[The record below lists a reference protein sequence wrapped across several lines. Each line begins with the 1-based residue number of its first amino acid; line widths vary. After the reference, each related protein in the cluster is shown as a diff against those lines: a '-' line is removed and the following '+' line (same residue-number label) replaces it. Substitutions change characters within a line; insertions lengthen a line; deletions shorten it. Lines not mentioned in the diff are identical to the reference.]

1 MLPERALQ
9 EYLLYLAAEK
19 GLSKNTRLAYE
30 SDVRSFLEFLQGEPL
45 DALTEATV
53 TAFLQKRKSEG
64 LAISSL
70 NRLLIALKVFLK
82 FLKREGIIQANPAQ
96 FLPQAKDWRQIPEV
110 LTESEVM
117 RLLNMPESL
126 QDRAILELLYSS
138 GLRVSE
144 LCNVRIQDLD
154 EKMIRVFGKG
164 GKERLV
170 PIGAPAL
177 LAIDNH
183 LATRGEDESAPW
195 LFPGKA
201 GRPITRMTVWQL
213 VKKYAAKAVPDKCVT
228 PHTLRH
234 SFATHLLDHG
244 ADLRVIQE
252 MLGHATIASTD
263 RYTHISKSRLI
274 AAFHE
279 FHPRP

>member
-1 MLPERALQ
+1 MPPERALQ

-19 GLSKNTRLAYE
+19 GLSKNTRIAYE
-30 SDVRSFLEFLQGEPL
+30 SDVSGFLTFIKDEPL
-45 DALTEATV
+45 DQISEERI
-53 TAFLQKRKSEG
+53 TAYLNQRKNAG
-64 LAISSL
+64 LATSSL

-110 LTESEVM
+110 LTEAEVL
-117 RLLNMPESL
+117 RLLNVPESL

-144 LCNVRIQDLD
+144 LCHVRIQDLD
-154 EKMIRVFGKG
+154 ERMIRVFGKG
-164 GKERLV
+164 SKERLV
-170 PIGAPAL
+170 PIGSPAL
-177 LAIDNH
+177 FAIDNH
-183 LATRGEDESAPW
+183 LAVRPEDETSPW
-195 LFPGKA
+195 LFMGKA
-201 GRPITRMTVWQL
+201 GKPISRMAVWQI
-213 VKKYAAKAVPDKCVT
+213 VKKHAAVAVPGKCVT

-263 RYTHISKSRLI
+263 RYTHISRSRLI

>member
-1 MLPERALQ
+1 MPPERALQ

-30 SDVRSFLEFLQGEPL
+30 TDVSGFLKFLGAEPL
-45 DALTEATV
+45 ESLKEEKV
-53 TAFLQKRKSEG
+53 TSYLQKRKHEG
-64 LAISSL
+64 LATSSL

-110 LTESEVM
+110 LTEEEIK
-117 RLLNMPESL
+117 RLLSAPESL

-144 LCNVRIQDLD
+144 LCHVRIQDLD

-164 GKERLV
+164 SKERLV

-177 LAIDNH
+177 LAIDNY
-183 LATRGEDESAPW
+183 LAARGEDEQAPW
-195 LFPGKA
+195 LFIGKA
-201 GRPITRMTVWQL
+201 GKPITRMAVWQI
-213 VKKYAAKAVPDKCVT
+213 VKKHASIAIPAKCVT

-263 RYTHISKSRLI
+263 RYTHISKSRLL